1 MFDKNGEEAIV
12 ELDPSFYRDLPVRL
26 KIEVGAS
33 SQFSE
38 ITTVQTLD
46 NLLANGIITPEEY
59 LERLPSGYVPKREE
73 VLARIQQEEVNAQ
86 EGAQSMPQPGSDSMN
101 EQQIADVNQLLQ
113 GSGTSV
119 PVPQDILA
127 QVRQKYGEV

>member
-1 MFDKNGEEAIV
+1 M
-12 ELDPSFYRDLPVRL
+12 
-26 KIEVGAS
+26 
-33 SQFSE
+33 E

-73 VLARIQQEEVNAQ
+73 VMARIQQEGQEAQ
-86 EGAQSMPQPGSDSMN
+86 AGGEPMPQPGSDSMN
-101 EQQIADVNQLLQ
+101 EQQAAEVNQLLQ

-119 PVPQDILA
+119 PMPQDIMA
-127 QVRQKYGEV
+127 QVQEKYGGME